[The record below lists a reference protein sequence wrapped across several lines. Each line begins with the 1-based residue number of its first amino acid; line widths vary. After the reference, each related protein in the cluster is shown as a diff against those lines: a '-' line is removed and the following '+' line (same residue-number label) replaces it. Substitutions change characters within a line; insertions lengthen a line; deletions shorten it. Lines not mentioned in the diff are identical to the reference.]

1 MANAAVIV
9 TIDIKVEGWET
20 QPINTCSP
28 HSSRTQEFIMARCQ
42 VFFDGIRENS
52 HFEVT
57 FEGKN
62 ICACTLCNVNYFYL
76 GEFIAAL
83 DES

>member
-1 MANAAVIV
+1 
-9 TIDIKVEGWET
+9 
-20 QPINTCSP
+20 
-28 HSSRTQEFIMARCQ
+28 MARCQ